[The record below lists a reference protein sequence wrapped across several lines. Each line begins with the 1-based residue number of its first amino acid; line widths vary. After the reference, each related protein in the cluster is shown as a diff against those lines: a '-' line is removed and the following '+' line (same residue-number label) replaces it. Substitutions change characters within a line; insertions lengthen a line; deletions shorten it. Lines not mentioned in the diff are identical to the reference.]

1 MKYKE
6 QADLDLLNECK
17 DFISKNSNKKGNYQ
31 IFKEAL
37 KLCNKLITSLLSS
50 QEEFNEAVKTEL
62 TKMPANEEW
71 LEMNAFIYKFNNT
84 ELILEL
90 DVDAHNVLEKL
101 EIIEKNNRN

>member
-37 KLCNKLITSLLSS
+37 KLCNELITSLLSS

-62 TKMPANEEW
+62 AKMLANEEW